1 MPKKSSGKFPGFAQC
16 MRMMRRPATWE
27 DAYFWLLP
35 RVSAFVE
42 PLLVQLESEQNIDV
56 QIGIVELLAA
66 ARDVRALPV
75 FLQHLSSP
83 NERLRTWA
91 EWGLRHL
98 NKTSEGRK
106 ALWDLYWRRASPPIS
121 LSAANERL
129 LHETLE
135 RILHPGVHD
144 PCE

>member
-1 MPKKSSGKFPGFAQC
+1 MPRKSSGEFPGFAQC
-16 MRMMRRPATWE
+16 MRMMRKAATWE

-42 PLLVQLESEQNIDV
+42 PLLAQLESEQNIDV

-75 FLQHLSSP
+75 FLQYFASP

-98 NKTSEGRK
+98 NETSEGRK
-106 ALWDLYWRRASPPIS
+106 ALWDLYWRSTPPPIS
-121 LSAANERL
+121 LSADDERL

-135 RILHPGVHD
+135 GILRPSIPD
-144 PCE
+144 QCE